1 MNWRTSYGKGRLA
14 EKSGRIETAIG
25 HYADA
30 LKVEKSDPAGEIAYR
45 LGHLYLHRENFKL
58 AAEAL
63 NRSVAAEPQNGHRL
77 FRYGTALQ
85 KLEAW
90 DAAIAAFEEAATHG
104 IVKADLHYRLGQCKE
119 KLGLS
124 LDAIAEYRKAAGQE
138 PEKRYHHEALIRATR
153 RTGQAKMINEV
164 LQQAS
169 SNFPNDKTFK
179 KQLADSYVALQN
191 PHHIHEYFSTINTT
205 TEASAATC
213 FRHGV
218 ALLELGKE
226 SEASKLFDK
235 AISLDTKLRAKEL
248 GAGVFFESIGDY
260 RNAADFFGKF
270 SKKFPDNAEIH
281 FRRAYALERSYHW
294 EGAAGEY
301 ELALLLNPGNPM
313 WFYRLALT
321 QERLNRWNEAGEA
334 YELANRGLKT
344 KNSYWLYREACTQL
358 EAGAYELACEKFA
371 LSAGRK
377 IIWAVEDDAPENG
390 SSLESDAEIV
400 AETVDEDDKWPNSRL
415 KTVLSLQSAA
425 ASYRAGQTYMS
436 FEKYELAIVAFSDAC
451 KRSNE
456 FNADYFASL
465 AEAYACNGDFESA
478 AKAYKEIRILKLP
491 HGVDSKKYTKTPAA
505 KNSLFYVE
513 YCDTLE
519 VNHEAILFESGGGSF
534 IGCNPRAIFQ
544 VIVDDIKFK
553 NHEFVWVVNDT
564 SKIPESLM
572 GDSRIIFIKKESDA
586 YLRYLATAG
595 WLINNNTFP
604 PYFSRREEQKYLN
617 TWHGIPLK
625 TLGRDIRSGMMDH
638 KNAARNLLHATH
650 LIAPNEHF
658 MNVLTERNEVQ
669 GLLTAK
675 VAMTGYPRVDQ
686 LVNES
691 ALRRDEVR
699 RMIGADVDETVVLYA
714 PTWRGDL
721 SNKVIDVDKILSDV
735 TALNSTGCKVIFKGH
750 AMVEAEL
757 AASPLNDLLLDV
769 DIDTNTLLL
778 GVDVLISDYSSIIFD
793 FMPLQRPIV
802 YYTYDLEEYKQERG
816 LYFEIE
822 DLPGVRCDNIGDLVN
837 SISRIK
843 DDASFDVVL
852 ETPLSRSLL
861 AHEDGKAASKAA
873 SFFFEDDMTAVVE
886 EHADKKPVLFFQGSF
901 IPNGISTAFDA
912 LVRAIDH
919 DVYRPVVVLEPGALH
934 MNQNRLDV
942 FNGVRDEFQ
951 TIGRVGGMTANLEEL
966 WIIDRMNSKH
976 ELDSDRMWDR
986 YNHAFSREFRR
997 LFGATEFS
1005 SVVCFEGYAR
1015 FWAALFA
1022 NSPKPTN
1029 GRAIYLHNDMIREY
1043 ETRFHYLKSMF
1054 ELYGT
1059 YDTLVSVSKSVG
1071 EINAA
1076 ELSASYNIPSE
1087 RFVNVNNQ
1095 IDPSRILRLSTE
1107 EIDPELGDWI
1117 ANADHVFVNVA
1128 RLSPEKDQEKLLH
1141 AFAKVKAKVD
1151 KKLRLVIVG
1160 EGPLAQQLSEVTSKL
1175 GIADSVYFT
1184 GLQSNPYAIMRRC
1197 SSFVFSSNYEGQGL
1211 VVLEALVLG
1220 IPVVS
1225 TDVVGPRSILE
1236 NGEGK
1241 LVENSI
1247 NGLQRG
1253 MIEICSSQD
1262 FVSNFD
1268 VEIYN
1273 KDARDSFDR
1282 YVLQK

>member
-14 EKSGRIETAIG
+14 EKTARIDVAIA

-30 LKVEKSDPAGEIAYR
+30 LKFEKSDPDGEIAYR
-45 LGHLYLHRENFKL
+45 LGHLHLQQENFKL

-63 NRSVAAEPQNGHRL
+63 NRSVVADPQNGHRL
-77 FRYGTALQ
+77 FRYGTACQ

-90 DAAIAAFEEAATHG
+90 DDAIVAFEEAASQG

-124 LDAIAEYRKAAGQE
+124 LDAIAEYRKAANQE
-138 PEKRYHHEALIRATR
+138 PDKRYHHEALIRVTR

-164 LQQAS
+164 LQQAIAS
-169 SNFPNDKTFK
+169 FPDDKTFK

-191 PHHIHEYFSTINTT
+191 PHHIHEYFSTINKT

-218 ALLELGKE
+218 ALLELGRE
-226 SEASKLFDK
+226 AEASKLFEK

-270 SKKFPDNAEIH
+270 SKKFPENAEIH
-281 FRRAYALERSYHW
+281 FRRGYALERSYHW

-321 QERLNRWNEAGEA
+321 QERLSRWSEAGDA
-334 YELANRGLKT
+334 YALASRGLKT
-344 KNSYWLYREACTQL
+344 RNSYWLYREGCTQL
-358 EAGAYELACEKFA
+358 QAGEYELACEKFA
-371 LSAGRK
+371 LSAGRQV
-377 IIWAVEDDAPENG
+377 IWK
-390 SSLESDAEIV
+390 
-400 AETVDEDDKWPNSRL
+400 VDESASEGETTDELANSLVVESMNDDDTWPNSRI
-415 KTVLSLQSAA
+415 KSVLSLQNAA
-425 ASYRAGQTYMS
+425 ASFRAGQTYMA
-436 FEKYELAIVAFSDAC
+436 FDKYELAITAFTDAC
-451 KRSNE
+451 KRSND
-456 FNADYFASL
+456 FNSDYFASL

-478 AKAYKEIRILKLP
+478 SRAYKEIRILKQP
-491 HGVDSKKYTKTPAA
+491 HGVDSRKYTKSAA
-505 KNSLFYVE
+505 DKSSLFYVE
-513 YCDTLE
+513 YCDTLKVDVE
-519 VNHEAILFESGGGSF
+519 IILFESGGGSF
-534 IGCNPRAIFQ
+534 IGCNPFAIFQ
-544 VIVDDIKFK
+544 EVIERPQFK
-553 NHEFVWVVNDT
+553 NYEFVWVINDT
-564 SKIPESLM
+564 DKVPESLL
-572 GDSRIIFIKKESDA
+572 GDSRIIFVKKESDA

-604 PYFSRREEQKYLN
+604 TYFSRREEQKYLN

-658 MNVLTERNEVQ
+658 LNVLTDRNEVQ

-675 VAMTGYPRVDQ
+675 ISMTGYPRVDQ
-686 LVNES
+686 LVNVS
-691 ALRRDEVR
+691 TVTRDEVR
-699 RMIGADVDETVVLYA
+699 RLIGARSDEIVVLYA

-721 SNKVIDVDKILSDV
+721 RNKIVDVDKMLSDV
-735 TALNSTGCKVIFKGH
+735 NALKATGCKVIFKGH
-750 AMVEAEL
+750 AMVESEL
-757 AASPLNDLLLDV
+757 ANSSLSDLLLDV
-769 DIDTNTLLL
+769 DIDTNALLM
-778 GVDVLISDYSSIIFD
+778 GVDILVSDYSSIIFD
-793 FMPLQRPIV
+793 FMPMRKPIV
-802 YYTYDLEEYKQERG
+802 YYTYDLDEYKRERG

-822 DLPGVRCDNIGDLVN
+822 DLPGVRCDSIDDLVN
-837 SISRIK
+837 TLIRIK
-843 DDASFDVVL
+843 TDANFEVPL
-852 ETPLSRSLL
+852 ETSLSRSLL
-861 AHEDGKAASKAA
+861 ANEDGKAAKKAA
-873 SFFFEDDMTAVVE
+873 SFFFEDDDSSVLE
-886 EHADKKPVLFFQGSF
+886 ELDDKKPVLFFQGSF

-919 DVYRPVVVLEPGALH
+919 DVYRPVVILEPGALH
-934 MNQNRLDV
+934 LNQNRLDV

-976 ELDSDRMWDR
+976 ELDSDRMWER

-997 LFGATEFS
+997 LFGATEFA

-1022 NSPKPTN
+1022 NSPKPGN
-1029 GRAIYLHNDMIREY
+1029 GRTIYLHNDMIREY
-1043 ETRFHYLKSMF
+1043 ETRFHYLKSIF
-1054 ELYGT
+1054 ELYGS

-1076 ELSASYNIPSE
+1076 ELSASYNLPIE

-1095 IDPSRILRLSTE
+1095 IDPSRIIRLSTE
-1107 EIDPELGDWI
+1107 EIDPELESWI
-1117 ANADHVFVNVA
+1117 AKADHTFVNVA

-1141 AFAKVKAKVD
+1141 AFAKASSEANM
-1151 KKLRLVIVG
+1151 KLRLVIVG
-1160 EGPLAQQLSEVTSKL
+1160 EGPLAQQLSEVASKL

-1184 GLQSNPYAIMRRC
+1184 GLQSNPYAIMKRC

-1236 NGEGK
+1236 NGEGM
-1241 LVENSI
+1241 LVENSVS
-1247 NGLQRG
+1247 GLQQG
-1253 MIEICSSQD
+1253 MLAVCASEE
-1262 FVSNFD
+1262 FASNFD
-1268 VEIYN
+1268 VRMYN
-1273 KDARDSFDR
+1273 EDARATFDR
-1282 YVLQK
+1282 YVLHK